1 MARRINEGAARSR
14 RREAQRVVDDS
25 ALRLV
30 PAGQSREDRQA
41 CRIGRRPGRGADAV
55 RAQAPSRACPGVPAA
70 SGVREPAELVEP
82 ARVPVE
88 EQRVMVASVLDVNP
102 LRDRVTHAVALVRVL
117 EQDPCPRRVASD
129 HVERDPDR
137 AAVPGSGAE
146 VGVKPGVEPDRAD
159 QRPGI
164 RCDRQLVDAP
174 VPGVRLREDGA
185 ARRAGQSERG
195 RGTGQ
200 SGDENGCGEDVDG
213 SHTAYIGATAGAP

>member
-41 CRIGRRPGRGADAV
+41 CRVGRRPGRGADAV

-88 EQRVMVASVLDVNP
+88 EQSR
-102 LRDRVTHAVALVRVL
+102 
-117 EQDPCPRRVASD
+117 PR
-129 HVERDPDR
+129 VERRNLP
-137 AAVPGSGAE
+137 AFILGPC
-146 VGVKPGVEPDRAD
+146 EPWK
-159 QRPGI
+159 
-164 RCDRQLVDAP
+164 LW
-174 VPGVRLREDGA
+174 
-185 ARRAGQSERG
+185 ERG
-195 RGTGQ
+195 RR
-200 SGDENGCGEDVDG
+200 S
-213 SHTAYIGATAGAP
+213 